1 LKKIIKVG
9 PISCDRVN
17 DLICELC
24 GKETTRTDPVQIEGT
39 TLCVCKDCSKFG
51 DHAKQ
56 GTKEQPSK
64 IIIQSRL
71 ENRERRMKS
80 KDVYEA
86 ETVNELADDYPERI
100 RHAREQHGWK
110 QEEMAQKMSEKLSLV
125 QKVER
130 GDIKPDDAL
139 VKKLEKTLGISL
151 MEKVSLVKPEKKA
164 MAGKGITLEDCIRTS
179 KK

>member
-1 LKKIIKVG
+1 
-9 PISCDRVN
+9 
-17 DLICELC
+17 
-24 GKETTRTDPVQIEGT
+24 
-39 TLCVCKDCSKFG
+39 
-51 DHAKQ
+51 
-56 GTKEQPSK
+56 
-64 IIIQSRL
+64 
-71 ENRERRMKS
+71 MKS

-164 MAGKGITLEDCIRTS
+164 MAGKGITLEDCIKTS

>member
-1 LKKIIKVG
+1 LKKIIRGG
-9 PISCDRVN
+9 PIRCDRVN
-17 DLICELC
+17 HVICELC

-39 TLCVCKDCSKFG
+39 TLRVCKDCSKFG
-51 DHAKQ
+51 DHVKQ
-56 GTKEQPSK
+56 GVKEQPNK

-80 KDVYEA
+80 KDVYEG
-86 ETVNELADDYPERI
+86 ETVNELAEDYTDRI
-100 RHAREQHGWK
+100 RHAREHHGWK
-110 QEEMAQKMSEKLSLV
+110 QEEMAQRMNERLSQV

-130 GDIKPDDAL
+130 GDMKPDDAM

-151 MEKVSLVKPEKKA
+151 MEKVSVINPEKKA
-164 MAGKGITLEDCIRTS
+164 VAGKAMTLEDFIKTS

>member
-1 LKKIIKVG
+1 M
-9 PISCDRVN
+9 
-17 DLICELC
+17 
-24 GKETTRTDPVQIEGT
+24 QIEGT
-39 TLCVCKDCSKFG
+39 TLRVCKDCSKFG
-51 DHAKQ
+51 DQAKQ
-56 GTKEQPSK
+56 GAKEQPSK

-80 KDVYEA
+80 KDVYES

-100 RHAREQHGWK
+100 RHAREQHGWN
-110 QEEMAQKMSEKLSLV
+110 QEELAQKMSEKHSLV

-130 GDIKPDDAL
+130 GDIKPDDVL
-139 VKKLEKTLGISL
+139 VKKFEKTLGVSL

-164 MAGKGITLEDCIRTS
+164 VAGKGMTLEDFIKPS